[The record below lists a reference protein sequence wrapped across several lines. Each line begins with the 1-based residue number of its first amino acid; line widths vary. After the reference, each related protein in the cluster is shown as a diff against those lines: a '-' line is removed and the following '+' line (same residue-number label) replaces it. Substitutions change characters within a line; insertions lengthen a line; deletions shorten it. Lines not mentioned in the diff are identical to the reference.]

1 MAVSF
6 LKSLRIPKIKHFQT
20 IWPHFYEGLSHLQH
34 NSCQISV
41 PLPFRVSQRCPTLAS
56 IHFCALSSCTFHF
69 LSPFFLLSTSCLIC
83 TWCISTLG
91 SSVVPTPLLY
101 VSQLSYTCHG
111 YICPTLFSNMPMCI
125 AGSLVMMGV
134 TWQTMYL
141 RRVCVRIVMHCVSSV

>member
-91 SSVVPTPLLY
+91 SSVVPTPMLY
-101 VSQLSYTCHG
+101 VSQLSYTCLS
-111 YICPTLFSNMPMCI
+111 YIYLTLLSNMPMC
-125 AGSLVMMGV
+125 SLQVHLSWWV
-134 TWQTMYL
+134 WPSVVNSVNSHIWL
-141 RRVCVRIVMHCVSSV
+141 NSSTSLT